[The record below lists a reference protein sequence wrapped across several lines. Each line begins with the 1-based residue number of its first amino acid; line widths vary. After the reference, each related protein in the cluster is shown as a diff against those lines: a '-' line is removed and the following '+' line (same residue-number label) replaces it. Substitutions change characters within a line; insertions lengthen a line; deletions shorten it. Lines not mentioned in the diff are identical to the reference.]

1 MNRFP
6 LTIEH
11 YMSTVLVTVDPSWP
25 AREALRLMREHE
37 IRHLPVV
44 CNKKVIG
51 LVSRSSVETAQ
62 GSRSARP
69 VEIADVMDARPY
81 VVDPEEPAS
90 FVARGLAERHQ
101 DCAVVAHEDRL
112 HGLFTTT
119 DALLALAACLE
130 DESVPGDARIPPVR
144 PAARKKAKSTS
155 AAKKRAR
162 KVSR

>member
-6 LTIEH
+6 ETIEH
-11 YMSTVLVTVDPSWP
+11 YMSSVLVTVDPSWP
-25 AREALRLMREHE
+25 AGEALRLMREHE

-44 CNKKVIG
+44 RANKVIG
-51 LVSRSSVETAQ
+51 LVSRSAVETSR

-69 VEIADVMDARPY
+69 VAIADVMESRPH

-90 FVARGLAERHQ
+90 FVARGMAERHV
-101 DCAVVAHEDRL
+101 DCALVAHGDRL

-130 DESVPGDARIPPVR
+130 DENVPGDARIPPAR
-144 PAARKKAKSTS
+144 PAKKKARRTK
-155 AAKKRAR
+155 AAKKRTSKA
-162 KVSR
+162 SR